1 MVETQIFLVRV
12 WQHMSQFRASVRG
25 VGEEAPQL
33 FTEPAQLTEFLLH
46 SVAVPADPSVLV
58 NTGEST

>member
-1 MVETQIFLVRV
+1 MVETQIFLVLV

-33 FTEPAQLTEFLLH
+33 FTEPVQLTEFLLH
-46 SVAVPADPSVLV
+46 SVAAPAHPSGLV